1 MSIRERFF
9 LEYIKKIYDITYDK
23 NDELLIDIKYDMR
36 YLYNY
41 IPPSDIILSENAYND
56 YLSKFFDKNH
66 PLYNKKGFDAII
78 LKYKE
83 NIKIAKE
90 KKEMLKQYFIK
101 KYKLK
106 DDSLFE
112 LLLHYIIQKYNHDS
126 LKNYKFRD
134 DIVVYLQ
141 DTEVQ
146 YIIERRIQ
154 QTLKKQE
161 EIEEI
166 KKSATIS
173 SIKGPSEKNKNL
185 YKIVEDMI
193 ADKEKKLNVKINEAN
208 NKLKELSGL
217 DNDEIESVIN
227 DVYDN
232 YKRKINNKREE
243 LELKEKIIQFL
254 NPAQIGDLINLID

>member
-1 MSIRERFF
+1 MGIRERFF
-9 LEYIKKIYDITYDK
+9 LEYIKKSYDITSDK
-23 NDELLIDIKYDMR
+23 NDEILIPINYDRR

-41 IPPSDIILSENAYND
+41 TPPSDIILSEDAYND
-56 YLSKFFDKNH
+56 YLSKFFDKN
-66 PLYNKKGFDAII
+66 PLYKKGFDAII

-101 KYKLK
+101 KYNLK
-106 DDSLFE
+106 DDSYFKLLFDF
-112 LLLHYIIQKYNHDS
+112 IIQKYRIDS

-134 DIVVYLQ
+134 DIDVFLQ

-146 YIIERRIQ
+146 YIIEQRIQ
-154 QTLKKQE
+154 KTLKQQE
-161 EIEEI
+161 KIGEI